1 MISREHTNRSELPH
15 GDNLLPRQQTAT
27 TEKGQIAIAERVMKF
42 RKERAITQVDMA
54 KKLKTS
60 QSIYCRYE
68 RGEMRIHAELILA
81 LAKILEVTPNELLGV
96 TKSGNP
102 ATPLS
107 DEVIPKKFLRAM
119 RGVDKLTRT
128 DQDSLL
134 RLIDTW
140 MSASRNKN
148 ERRGN
153 KTLDE
158 S

>member
-1 MISREHTNRSELPH
+1 MISKEFLSQP
-15 GDNLLPRQQTAT
+15 DNSFGHNPLPRQQTVT
-27 TEKGQIAIAERVMKF
+27 TERGQQAIAERVMKI
-42 RKERAITQVDMA
+42 RKERAITQIDMA

-60 QSIYCRYE
+60 QSIYSRYE
-68 RGEMRIHAELILA
+68 RGEMRMHAELILA

-96 TKSGNP
+96 TKSGNH

-107 DEVIPKKFLRAM
+107 DEVIPKRFLRAM

-153 KTLDE
+153 KTVDE